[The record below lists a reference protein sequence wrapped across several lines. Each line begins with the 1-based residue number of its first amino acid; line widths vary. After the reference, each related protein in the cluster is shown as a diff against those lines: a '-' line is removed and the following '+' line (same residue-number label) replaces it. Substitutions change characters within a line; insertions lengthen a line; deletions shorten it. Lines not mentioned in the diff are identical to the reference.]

1 MEFILVIESFAY
13 GSAISVKQLS
23 MILKTQGTVT
33 VFYARRDGTEL
44 ELVDLDPEIQ
54 WIEMPG
60 EGLNKHIKNILFLRS
75 HLNNKVKVIHGHST
89 FGGVYIK
96 FASVFNHS
104 ISKTLKRYYSPR
116 GYAFL
121 REDLPI
127 IVRKIMYFFEKS
139 TSIMATTIA
148 CGPSEEKIASSFFGR
163 LTKINN
169 SLNVP
174 DGNVNYSNKGP
185 VLTVGRICHQK
196 GFDIVLDI
204 ARHMPYR
211 NFVWIGS
218 CEPKDRYLLDSIP
231 KNMEIFSYMDHKK
244 LLKQINSCS
253 VMLLPSR
260 WEGLS
265 RVLLESLVIGL
276 PIVTSAIP
284 ANIDCL
290 DFYIDRYKNGY
301 ACTNMKEYTN
311 AIETILSD
319 NEKSLSMANA
329 SREYAL
335 AEFEYENVKKQW
347 LDLYLSEK

>member
-13 GSAISVKQLS
+13 GSAKSVKQLG
-23 MILKTQGTVT
+23 MILKAQGSVT

-44 ELVDLDPEIQ
+44 ELVDLDPEIK

-60 EGLNKHIKNILFLRS
+60 YGPYKHFKNILFLRS
-75 HLNNKVKVIHGHST
+75 LLNDKVKVIHGHST

-116 GYAFL
+116 GYAFM

-127 IVRKIMYFFEKS
+127 IVRKIIYLFEKF

-174 DGNVNYSNKGP
+174 EGDVKYSNKGP

-204 ARHMPYR
+204 ARHMPER

-218 CEPKDRYLLDSIP
+218 CEPQDKYLLDSMP
-231 KNMEIFSYMDHKK
+231 KNIEIISYMEHKK
-244 LLKQINSCS
+244 LLKQIHSCA

-265 RVLLESLVIGL
+265 RVLLESLVIGR

-290 DFYIDRYKNGY
+290 DFFIDSYKNGFSC
-301 ACTNMKEYTN
+301 ANLKEYAD

-319 NEKSLSMANA
+319 KEKSLIMANA

-335 AEFEYENVKKQW
+335 SEFEYKKVKAQW
-347 LDLYLSEK
+347 LDLYLS